1 MKTNSICRTLAMA
14 AMMMALPLVALAQGQ
29 VDKVKTLETGV
40 NNAKAKVAMNERK
53 IAVADSL
60 ITSGN
65 QLLAESKA
73 ETKVIDA
80 DSKKLE
86 KDYAAKQKPL
96 LKLSTSKDK
105 AEAMKAKADLKALD
119 MQYKADQKAIEARV
133 KDATKKQTTGTAN
146 IAKGKN
152 AKGTAQDALKTS
164 KEALK
169 TAQEKYD
176 AATAPAEDKNAKGK
190 GKK

>member
-1 MKTNSICRTLAMA
+1 
-14 AMMMALPLVALAQGQ
+14 MMTALVLALPVVVAAQGQ
-29 VDKVKTLETGV
+29 PDKIKTLETGV
-40 NNAKAKVAMNERK
+40 NNAKTKVALNERK

-60 ITSGN
+60 VTAGN

-73 ETKVIDA
+73 ENKVIDA
-80 DSKKLE
+80 DSKKLD

-96 LKLSTSKDK
+96 LKMSTSKDK
-105 AEAMKAKADLKALD
+105 AEAIKAKADLKALD
-119 MQYKADQKAIEARV
+119 LQYKADQKAIEARV

-152 AKGTAQDALKTS
+152 AKGSAQDALKTS

-169 TAQEKYD
+169 TAQGKYD
-176 AATAPAEDKNAKGK
+176 AATAPAEDKSAKGK